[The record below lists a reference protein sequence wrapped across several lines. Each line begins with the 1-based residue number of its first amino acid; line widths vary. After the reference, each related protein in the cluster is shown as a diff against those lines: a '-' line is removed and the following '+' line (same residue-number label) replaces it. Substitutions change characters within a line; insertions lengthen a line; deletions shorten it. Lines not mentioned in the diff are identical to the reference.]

1 MNDTSRPVLTL
12 KRKPKEQLSDGVTIP
27 KFRNR
32 EVIEAKPRRHKNK
45 SVQEKPVKSPVPE
58 KKPKAPNPAN
68 VKKEKI
74 PVPPTPPK
82 KRMNIIEA
90 LSVIVGYWPA
100 LFPDGQLRPM
110 KIGLKEDLLRDRKE
124 RNLPVSVKTLT
135 RALSAIS
142 FAGGYRLT
150 IVTGATRFDKDGQPA
165 GIITAEEEA
174 HSVAR
179 IEKIRKQ
186 QATRPDSGNNI
197 TNEVKK

>member
-1 MNDTSRPVLTL
+1 MADSLRPVLTL
-12 KRKPKEQLSDGVTIP
+12 KRKPKAQEETCDGVTIP

-45 SVQEKPVKSPVPE
+45 SIQEKPVKPVPE
-58 KKPKAPNPAN
+58 KKLKAPNPAN
-68 VKKEKI
+68 VKKEKV

-142 FAGGYRLT
+142 FSGGYRLT

-165 GIITAEEEA
+165 GSVTAEEEA
-174 HSVAR
+174 HSVER
-179 IEKIRKQ
+179 IDKIRKR
-186 QATRPDSGNNI
+186 QATRPDSENNI
-197 TNEVKK
+197 TN